1 MRKAEI
7 AARLPVRRGFDEN
20 EAAVYLSLSPT
31 TFRTLVKNG
40 DMPRPRII
48 GARRIWDIDELDLAF
63 KALPREP
70 SANADG
76 DGVEE
81 WDAVLS

>member
-1 MRKAEI
+1 MMRKAEI

-31 TFRTLVKNG
+31 TFRGLVKNG

-63 KALPREP
+63 KALPKEASP
-70 SANADG
+70 DDAGEVDTWAD
-76 DGVEE
+76 VC
-81 WDAVLS
+81 